1 MEGEEMSWV
10 VLPNGLNLHWV
21 VADYLFR
28 WKRGGV

>member
-1 MEGEEMSWV
+1 MSWV

-21 VADYLFR
+21 VADYLFLFR